1 MSKIDMKKTIQG
13 FEVESILN
21 LLCGAWE
28 GGSNYWIDSVDYKQF
43 DLTTNKK
50 HDPYFPKFQLA
61 PFRDGK
67 ELTIHVR
74 TGLTTEKHVLNLDK
88 IEQGIVLLRE
98 DHTRHYDDWCR
109 ENDDAETADVFLQLC
124 LFKSIRYS

>member
-13 FEVESILN
+13 FYVESILN

-28 GGSNYWIDSVDYKQF
+28 GGSNYWIESVDYKQF

-50 HDPYFPKFQLA
+50 DDPYFPKYQLA
-61 PFRDGK
+61 PFRDGE

-74 TGLTTEKHVLNLDK
+74 DGLATEKPVLNLDK
-88 IEQGIVLLRE
+88 IKQGVALMRE
-98 DHTRHYDDWCR
+98 EHNRHYRD
-109 ENDDAETADVFLQLC
+109 
-124 LFKSIRYS
+124 